1 MESENIQTNAME
13 PQGRILSWEEANI
26 TSTNY
31 VRFETDVEKKLIVE
45 QWRLEQKEDKFTG
58 TQRVFFIAKVANE
71 DGIEVDKVL
80 ENSSTRLR
88 MALYKHLK
96 DKNPNERAAISITRT
111 GEKTNTQYLVKLVG
125 E

>member
-1 MESENIQTNAME
+1 MTSETIETSEAE

-31 VRFETDVEKKLIVE
+31 VRFETDVEKKLILE

-58 TQRVFFIAKVANE
+58 TQRVFFIANVVNE
-71 DGIEVDKVL
+71 DDIEVEKIL
-80 ENSSTRLR
+80 ENSSTRMRL
-88 MALYKHLK
+88 ALYKHLK
-96 DKNPNERAAISITRT
+96 DRNPKERVAISITRT

-125 E
+125 A